1 MTNIHFVRVVLIS
14 AALTFSN
21 NGFSQ
26 TSDRKFSA
34 GIHTGLIDYYGDLN
48 KQWFDHRAYR
58 GHVGLSLMYSLN
70 PWLNI
75 GVSGNYGRFGYHVN
89 AVSSKDLT
97 GLSAKMLQAN
107 AQLRLKFN
115 NGVWLEENSKL
126 QPFLFI
132 GTGFSDYREDKL
144 FRGQQLVV
152 EGSDW
157 TGNAGAGLSY
167 MITDFF
173 GVNYTLNYALT
184 NHDKRDGISSGGN
197 DQFMQHSIGVIF
209 NFPAKKV
216 EFIDSDGDGVA
227 DSKDECSDTPFI
239 AAVDGKG
246 CPEDSDKDGIAD
258 YADACPDVYGIGS
271 NRGCPAIE
279 KETHDILSHAVHGVQ
294 FETGKDILLESSYAN
309 LDEVAQIMKDHPEY
323 KLKINGHTDNVGDPE
338 SNMILSQARAAS
350 VMRYLEAQ
358 KIETS
363 RMIATGFGET
373 QPVETNE
380 TEEGRAANRRVDFEI
395 YF

>member
-1 MTNIHFVRVVLIS
+1 MKNIHFVRVVLIG
-14 AALTFSN
+14 AALSFSN

-34 GIHTGLIDYYGDLN
+34 GIHTGLIDYHGDLSH
-48 KQWFDHRAYR
+48 QWFDYHAYR
-58 GHVGLSLMYSLN
+58 GHVGLSLMYSLS
-70 PWLNI
+70 PWLNL
-75 GVSGNYGRFGYHVN
+75 GVSGNYGRLGYHVN
-89 AVSSKDLT
+89 AVGSNDLR

-115 NGVWLEENSKL
+115 NGVWLEENSKI
-126 QPFLFI
+126 QPFIFI
-132 GTGFSDYREDKL
+132 GTGFSDYRADK
-144 FRGQQLVV
+144 FYRGEPLVV

-157 TGNAGAGLSY
+157 IGNAGLGASY

-173 GVNYTLNYALT
+173 GVNYTLNYAMT
-184 NHDKRDGISSGGN
+184 NHDKRDGVSSGKN
-197 DQFMQHSIGVIF
+197 DQFMQHSVGVIF
-209 NFPAKKV
+209 NFPSKKV
-216 EFIDSDGDGVA
+216 DFIDSDGDGVA
-227 DSKDECSDTPFI
+227 DSRDECSDTPLI
-239 AAVDGKG
+239 AIVDGKG
-246 CPEDSDKDGIAD
+246 CPKDLDKDGIAD
-258 YADACPDVYGIGS
+258 YIDACPDVFGIGS
-271 NRGCPAIE
+271 NKGCPEIQQ
-279 KETHDILSHAVHGVQ
+279 ETHDILDHAVHGVQ

-338 SNMILSQARAAS
+338 SNMVLSQARATS

-358 KIETS
+358 KVEVS

-373 QPVETNE
+373 QPIDSNE
-380 TEEGRAANRRVDFEI
+380 TAEGRAKNRRVDFEI